1 MNIVGVSLGA
11 QSGDAGE
18 SNPSGRSV
26 RIEGDVVSYSPAWGF
41 PWATAPQDTYEDTFF
56 YKVSDGRG
64 GIEVQ
69 SVKVTVA
76 RPDADLPSAASQD
89 PTPTQDIGA
98 NAIAGFNAQSERRGP
113 PADQVV
119 VGSDRS
125 NRIVG
130 NADRDRLEGRGGADQ
145 IFGES
150 GDDILNGG
158 SGDDALDGGTGD
170 DDAVYNGS
178 VRDYAIVRSG
188 NGFVVRDMVP
198 GRHGDDGAD
207 LVRGIERLRFLDRTV
222 FLDGTNNAPVAEQ
235 DTGFVVGDG
244 QLLRIRAGD
253 LLANDRDFDGDRLT
267 IVGVS
272 FNGEEST
279 TSATDPSGRAVRIV
293 GNNVV
298 YTPAEGFQWA
308 TLEQDGYE
316 DTFFYTVSDGR
327 GGLATQT
334 ATLTVVRPGTV
345 VASGRDLAPPRPLNR
360 M

>member
-1 MNIVGVSLGA
+1 M
-11 QSGDAGE
+11 
-18 SNPSGRSV
+18 
-26 RIEGDVVSYSPAWGF
+26 
-41 PWATAPQDTYEDTFF
+41 
-56 YKVSDGRG
+56 
-64 GIEVQ
+64 
-69 SVKVTVA
+69 
-76 RPDADLPSAASQD
+76 
-89 PTPTQDIGA
+89 
-98 NAIAGFNAQSERRGP
+98 
-113 PADQVV
+113 
-119 VGSDRS
+119 
-125 NRIVG
+125 
-130 NADRDRLEGRGGADQ
+130 
-145 IFGES
+145 
-150 GDDILNGG
+150 
-158 SGDDALDGGTGD
+158 
-170 DDAVYNGS
+170 
-178 VRDYAIVRSG
+178 
-188 NGFVVRDMVP
+188 
-198 GRHGDDGAD
+198 
-207 LVRGIERLRFLDRTV
+207 RGIERLRFLDRTV

-334 ATLTVVRPGTV
+334 ATLTVVRL
-345 VASGRDLAPPRPLNR
+345 ASGRTGARLVR
-360 M
+360 